1 MTAACVRHVIYT
13 DIRRDGT
20 LTGPNLEALAEM
32 IGIAGSAVIASGGIG
47 TLGDVEAVRDLGAGG
62 VIIGRA
68 LYDGRVNLADAI
80 GVSLPG
86 VVRS

>member
-1 MTAACVRHVIYT
+1 
-13 DIRRDGT
+13 
-20 LTGPNLEALAEM
+20 M

-47 TLGDVEAVRDLGAGG
+47 TISDVEAVRTAGAGG

-68 LYDGRVNLADAI
+68 LYDGRVDLVDAI
-80 GVSLPG
+80 RRSATG